1 MARQPNQTLRRGRLC
16 ICALLALAGLCH
28 SASVAQPP
36 PGGPAAYGYPPQ
48 NYPPQN
54 MPPTNYPPPGYQP
67 AAASVTYPPANQ
79 SAVAPPAGPYGPAFP
94 AASAQP
100 PPVPQA
106 GAYSQAPGPDDNVV
120 EVRVDGNRT
129 VATHKIMGQIHTR
142 AGRPYNVQNVQ
153 DDVRALTRMGLFVN
167 VRPFV
172 DRVQPN
178 GVVVVFRVT
187 ERPLL
192 QDVIVIGNDEYKNTV
207 LKKEAEIKTGDAADP
222 FAVENGRRKIE
233 KYYQDHGYSKV
244 RVTVLEGNKTGDLR
258 VIYMVNEGPRQRV
271 YWVNFVGNSFVSG
284 QRLKTLIDTH
294 PPYFYLFSGEF
305 DRKKLDED
313 VSKLT
318 AYYRGFGYFHARIGR
333 ELEFNEKQNWVT
345 VTFVIDE
352 GPRYS
357 VRNISFLG
365 NKKFDNTRLAAKLK
379 LLSDQP
385 FDQNQQNL
393 DLQQL
398 RDEYGSEGYVFAK
411 VEADNRFLEEP
422 GRLDIVYNVE
432 EGDKYRVG
440 RINIEIKGENP
451 HTQITTVLNRLSVK
465 PGDIADTREIRAS
478 ERRLKA
484 AQLFEVKQGAEPKIA
499 YSPPDSDNTA
509 IAGRR
514 QTTYYRCGGDGP
526 LPPLPPDEKY
536 ADLDVDDDSGS
547 VQVSSDPPRTYQGQ
561 TIQPRT
567 FQAQT
572 YQGQPYQVQV
582 EEYQPHQNEVPA
594 YQRQPQQAPAREGQT
609 YQGPT
614 YRDAGYPPQTYEGQA
629 PTAAQQPSRPIVYE
643 VHYQSGEGWTAPQ
656 QQGQSWP
663 PNADSGGNGA
673 YAAQPQNYPPPQ
685 QPRQFG
691 YAQQPPP
698 YAPAPQTQQYGY
710 PQQTQVYTPPPQP
723 QSYGYG
729 QPPQI
734 YSPAQQQSVTP
745 AAYNPATQ
753 YVAQNPAP
761 YAVQP
766 SAPGGYVPNPAYP
779 PSTAPYGNA
788 PYGAAPP
795 PGYGAP
801 ASAAPTYAYPSAPPP
816 ATGTTG
822 GGLIYNPA
830 GPAAGSLAAP
840 AADGTNLFSD
850 PAASMFPQAPGEPL
864 RDLPIEIDPK
874 ETQTGRLMFG
884 VGVNSDAGLVGNVT
898 VDEQNFDWRNVPS
911 SWEDVMEGRAW
922 RGAGERFRLELVPG
936 TQVQRYMVTYQDPY
950 LNDQPISFGLSGFY
964 YQRIYTEWTENRVGG
979 SVSLGY
985 QFTHDLTGTVR
996 FQGQDVTIENP
1007 EFPVPDLLE
1016 VLGRNPLYTFSASL
1030 QHDTR
1035 DNPFMATEGHLISAM
1050 LGENLGAFQYPN
1062 ASVEFSQYF
1071 KIFQRADRSGN
1082 HVLNLDLRA
1091 GYTGDNTPIFERFY
1105 AGGFSS
1111 IRGFAFRGVTP
1122 RDPIYGMGVGGD
1134 FQLLG
1139 TAQYMFPI
1147 TADDMLKGVV
1157 FVDAGTVEP
1166 TISNWN
1172 QQVRVAPG
1180 FGLRISIP
1188 MMGPAPIA
1196 LDFAFPLNPQP
1207 GDQTQ
1212 IFSFF
1217 VGFNH

>member
-1 MARQPNQTLRRGRLC
+1 MTPL
-16 ICALLALAGLCH
+16 
-28 SASVAQPP
+28 
-36 PGGPAAYGYPPQ
+36 GGSNTPGYPPQ

-54 MPPTNYPPPGYQP
+54 YAAPAYQPPGTASATYPPINATGIAQP
-67 AAASVTYPPANQ
+67 AA
-79 SAVAPPAGPYGPAFP
+79 PYGPANP
-94 AASAQP
+94 AASGFPSGSSPAVP
-100 PPVPQA
+100 PPS
-106 GAYSQAPGPDDNVV
+106 AYGPPPGPEDTVV
-120 EVRVDGNRT
+120 DVRVDGNRT
-129 VATHKIMGQIHTR
+129 VATHKMMSQIHTR
-142 AGRPYNVQNVQ
+142 SGRPYNVQSIQ
-153 DDVRALTRMGLFVN
+153 DDVRALTRMGLFVD
-167 VRPFV
+167 VRPTIE
-172 DRVQPN
+172 RVQN

-192 QDVIVIGNDEYKNTV
+192 QDVLIIGNETYKTSV
-207 LKKEAEIKTGDAADP
+207 LKKEAEVKTGDAADP

-233 KYYQDHGYSKV
+233 KYYQDHGYSKA

-258 VIYMVNEGPRQRV
+258 VVYFVDEGPRQRIF
-271 YWVNFVGNSFVSG
+271 WVTFVGNNFVSG
-284 QRLKTLIDTH
+284 QRLKTLIDSH
-294 PPYFYLFSGEF
+294 PPYFYLFAGEY

-313 VSKLT
+313 VNKLT
-318 AYYRGFGYFHARIGR
+318 AYYRGFGFFHARIGR
-333 ELEFNEKQNWVT
+333 EIEFNDKQNWVT
-345 VTFVIDE
+345 ITFVVDE

-365 NKKFDNTRLAAKLK
+365 NRKFDNARLAAKLK

-411 VEADNRFLEEP
+411 IEADNRFLEEP
-422 GRLDIVYNVE
+422 GKLDVVYNVE
-432 EGDKYRVG
+432 EGDRYRIG

-451 HTQITTVLNRLSVK
+451 HTMITTVLNRLSVK
-465 PGDIADTREIRAS
+465 TGDIADTREIRAS

-484 AQLFEVKQGAEPKIA
+484 AQLFKVEPHTGVEPKIV
-499 YSPPDSDNTA
+499 YSPPDSDGTA
-509 IAGRR
+509 VAGRR
-514 QTTYYRCGGDGP
+514 QTTYYRLGGDAP
-526 LPPLPPDEKY
+526 LPPLPPGENYLGIDCTV
-536 ADLDVDDDSGS
+536 DLDRQDLAGSSAMDSWLHARPA
-547 VQVSSDPPRTYQGQ
+547 DPPPTYQTVPADQ
-561 TIQPRT
+561 TDQSSPPPPTFQGGATAAPRT
-567 FQAQT
+567 FE
-572 YQGQPYQVQV
+572 GQP
-582 EEYQPHQNEVPA
+582 A
-594 YQRQPQQAPAREGQT
+594 
-609 YQGPT
+609 
-614 YRDAGYPPQTYEGQA
+614 AGTQL
-629 PTAAQQPSRPIVYE
+629 PSNPVVYE
-643 VHYQSGEGWTAPQ
+643 VHYDPNQGWAAPTP
-656 QQGQSWP
+656 QGQSWA
-663 PNADSGGNGA
+663 PNAEFGGNNA
-673 YAAQPQNYPPPQ
+673 YPAPSQSYPPALPPQVYSPAPPPQ
-685 QPRQFG
+685 QYG
-691 YAQQPPP
+691 YAQP
-698 YAPAPQTQQYGY
+698 
-710 PQQTQVYTPPPQP
+710 TQVYAPPQQPQQYAYGPQP
-723 QSYGYG
+723 QV
-729 QPPQI
+729 
-734 YSPAQQQSVTP
+734 YSPAPRQSVVP
-745 AAYNPATQ
+745 AAYNAPPQDPQQQ
-753 YVAQNPAP
+753 Y
-761 YAVQP
+761 
-766 SAPGGYVPNPAYP
+766 SAPSSVQAVVPAGGYVSNAYG
-779 PSTAPYGNA
+779 T
-788 PYGAAPP
+788 APP

-801 ASAAPTYAYPSAPPP
+801 TGGSPAYAYPSAPP
-816 ATGTTG
+816 T
-822 GGLIYNPA
+822 
-830 GPAAGSLAAP
+830 AAGTSGGSMLYSSVGPGTDRPFAQMADANGLA
-840 AADGTNLFSD
+840 GD
-850 PAASMFPQAPGEPL
+850 PSPTMFPQAPGEPL
-864 RDLPIEIDPK
+864 RTLPIDIDPQ

-898 VDEQNFDWRNVPS
+898 VDEQNFDWRNPPS

-936 TQVQRYMVTYQDPY
+936 TQVQRYMITYQDPY

-996 FQGQDVTIENP
+996 FQGQDVTIGHP

-1035 DNPFMATEGHLISAM
+1035 DNPFMATEGHLISASI
-1050 LGENLGAFQYPN
+1050 GENLGAFQYPN
-1062 ASVEFSQYF
+1062 ASVEFSQFF

-1122 RDPIYGMGVGGD
+1122 RDPVFGMGVGGD
-1134 FQLLG
+1134 FQLLA

-1166 TISNWN
+1166 TITQWT

-1196 LDFAFPLNPQP
+1196 LDFAFPLNQQP
-1207 GDQTQ
+1207 GDVTQ
-1212 IFSFF
+1212 VFSFF